1 MSFNTERFKADLKR
15 HEGVVLHVYADP
27 IHGASAATCGV
38 GHLLKPGDK
47 YYGEPIGTP
56 ISEEDMNTYL
66 NSDAYIALQDAQALF
81 GVSDFNMKYPE
92 EVQLVLANMMFNLG
106 YDR

>member
-1 MSFNTERFKADLKR
+1 MPQFNMEKFQADLKR

-27 IHGASAATCGV
+27 IHGESAATCGV

-47 YYGEPIGTP
+47 YYGMPTGTP
-56 ISEEDMNTYL
+56 ITQEDMVTYL
-66 NSDAYIALQDAQALF
+66 NSDSLQAHQDAQTLF
-81 GVSDFNMKYPE
+81 GVTCFNQYPE

-106 YDR
+106 YSK